1 MALDHSR
8 IHALCFDIDGTL
20 SDTDDEFVRKLAQR
34 LSLVKFLFPH
44 KDPHLFARRVVMAT
58 ETPGNLFF
66 GFTDRLGLDGPLARL
81 GDFIYR
87 LGLGGTPEPFVLIA
101 GVRRMLGLLRP
112 RYPLSIVT
120 ARSERA
126 IQRFLDQFEL
136 SGCFVCAA
144 HAQTCRHSKP
154 YPDPVLLAAEKLGVA
169 PHDCLMIGDTTAD
182 IRAGRAAGAQTV
194 GVLCGFGQ
202 RAELQRHGADLILP
216 STADLK
222 QVLLGD

>member
-20 SDTDDEFVRKLAQR
+20 TDTDDEFVRKLVR
-34 LSLVKFLFPH
+34 SLSLVKFLFPH

-87 LGLGGTPEPFVLIA
+87 LGLGVNHEPFVLIA

-136 SGCFVCAA
+136 SGCFACTA

-154 YPDPVLLAAEKLGVA
+154 YPDPVLWAAAQMGVS
-169 PHDCLMIGDTTAD
+169 PEQCLMIGDTTMD
-182 IRAGRAAGAQTV
+182 IRAGKAAGAQTV
-194 GVLCGFGQ
+194 GVLCGFGEEDELR
-202 RAELQRHGADLILP
+202 RAGADLILP
-216 STADLK
+216 STANLAE
-222 QVLLGD
+222 VLIR

>member
-1 MALDHSR
+1 MPLDLTR

-20 SDTDDEFVRKLAQR
+20 SDTDDEFVRQLAHR
-34 LSLVKFLFPH
+34 LSLVKFLFPQ

-87 LGLGGTPEPFVLIA
+87 LGLGGDHEPFVLIT

-126 IQRFLDQFEL
+126 IKRFLDQFEL
-136 SGCFVCAA
+136 SGCFGCVA

-154 YPDPVLLAAEKLGVA
+154 YPDPVLWAAAQMGVS
-169 PHDCLMIGDTTAD
+169 PEQCLMIGDTTLD
-182 IRAGRAAGAQTV
+182 IRAGKAAGAQTV
-194 GVLCGFGQ
+194 GVLCGFGEEGELR
-202 RAELQRHGADLILP
+202 RAGADLILP
-216 STADLK
+216 STADL
-222 QVLLGD
+222 VEELIR